1 MCGIAGW
8 LDLGGKRPPD
18 QNMVRKMTAAISH
31 RGPDGEGF
39 HFEPGLGLG
48 HRRLAVIDLVTGDQ
62 PMHSGDKSATL
73 IFNGEI
79 YNYRELK
86 KTLEHRGHIFHTHSD
101 TEVIL
106 EAWLE
111 WGPDCV
117 TRLTG
122 QFAFA
127 LWDRRQESLFLAR
140 DRLGEKPLYYA
151 VLADRSLVFCSEIK
165 GLTAWP
171 AIGKSIDPRAVED
184 FFSFGYIPEPRTI
197 YSNITQLQAGS
208 SLLLCQDRKISPVR
222 YWDASPAAID
232 SHELAN
238 LEDALLE
245 RLTGIVK
252 AQLVAD
258 VPIGSFL
265 SGGVDSSGV
274 TALMASLS
282 PEPIN
287 AFTIGFNDPSFD
299 ETEYA
304 GLIAQHCSAHHR
316 VSRMEGDE
324 TGLVDSLP
332 AIFDEPFGDSS
343 ALPSFHLMQLA
354 RKSVTVAL
362 SGDGGDELFAGYRRY
377 GFHAHEERIRKLL
390 PQSVRGPLFGA
401 LASFYPQLDGAPRFL
416 RARHTF
422 QELSAD
428 SDRGYFLNVSIVDD
442 DGRDALFSDG
452 LKRALQGYRAE
463 EVLRGFA
470 RQAPSDDPIT
480 RAQYIDIKTW
490 LPSDILTK
498 VDRTAMANSLEVRVP
513 MLDHTFVDWALGL
526 PSAVSRRGS
535 EGKILL
541 KRAFSR
547 LVPRDVLY
555 RPKQGFSVP
564 LARWFRG
571 DMGKYLKMKL
581 DQKNRFL
588 AEEYLNVE
596 TVRRLIGD
604 HQRGRFDNSRVLWLI
619 WMFEGFLEKLEM
631 VKPDLNAAPTQE
643 TGKSG
648 SVCAQP

>member
-1 MCGIAGW
+1 
-8 LDLGGKRPPD
+8 
-18 QNMVRKMTAAISH
+18 
-31 RGPDGEGF
+31 
-39 HFEPGLGLG
+39 
-48 HRRLAVIDLVTGDQ
+48 
-62 PMHSGDKSATL
+62 MHSGDGSATL

-79 YNYRELK
+79 YNFRELRRE
-86 KTLEHRGHIFHTHSD
+86 LEELGHAFRTHSD

-117 TRLTG
+117 THFTG
-122 QFAFA
+122 MFAFA
-127 LWDRRQESLFLAR
+127 LWDRRTESLFLAR

-151 VLADRSLVFCSEIK
+151 LLPDRGFIFCSEIK
-165 GLTAWP
+165 GLTVWP
-171 AIGKSIDPRAVED
+171 ALDRSIDPCAVED
-184 FFSFGYIPEPRTI
+184 FFALGYIPEPRTI
-197 YSNITQLQAGS
+197 YKSIAQLPAGS
-208 SLLLCQDRKISPVR
+208 TLLLRGAQMASPRR
-222 YWDASPAAID
+222 YWDVTPSNID
-232 SHELAN
+232 DHEMAHLD
-238 LEDALLE
+238 DALLE
-245 RLTGIVK
+245 RLKNIVK

-258 VPIGSFL
+258 VPVGSFL

-274 TALMASLS
+274 TAIMASLCLD
-282 PEPIN
+282 PIN
-287 AFTIGFNDPSFD
+287 AFTIGFKDRSFD

-304 GLIAQHCSAHHR
+304 ALIARHCSARHE

-324 TGLVDSLP
+324 TDLVDKLP

-377 GFHAHEERIRKLL
+377 GFHAQEERIRKWL
-390 PQSVRGPLFGA
+390 PQSLRQPLFGT
-401 LASFYPQLDGAPRFL
+401 LASLYPQLDGAPRFL

-428 SDRGYFLNVSIVDD
+428 SDRGYFLNVSVVDD
-442 DGRDALFSDG
+442 DGRDALFSKG
-452 LKRALQGYRAE
+452 LKRSLQGYRAE
-463 EVLRGFA
+463 EILRRFA
-470 RQAPSDDPIT
+470 REAPSDDPIT
-480 RAQYIDIKTW
+480 RAQYVDIKTW

-513 MLDHTFVDWALGL
+513 MLDHTFVNWALGL
-526 PSAVSRRGS
+526 PSAVNRRGS

-547 LVPRDVLY
+547 LVPSESLY

-571 DMGKYLKMKL
+571 DMGAYLQNKL
-581 DQKNRFL
+581 EQKDGFV
-588 AEEYLNVE
+588 AGEYLDII
-596 TVRRLIGD
+596 TVRRLIGQHRSGQFD
-604 HQRGRFDNSRVLWLI
+604 HSRALWLI
-619 WMFEGFLEKLEM
+619 WMFEGFLERFDGIR
-631 VKPDLNAAPTQE
+631 PDLLPARA
-643 TGKSG
+643 SG
-648 SVCAQP
+648 

>member
-8 LDLGGKRPPD
+8 FDLNGTRLPD
-18 QNMVRKMTAAISH
+18 QKMVRRMTDAVAH
-31 RGPDGEGF
+31 RGPDGDGF
-39 HFEPGLGLG
+39 HFEPRLGFG

-62 PMHSGDKSATL
+62 PMHSGDGSATL

-79 YNYRELK
+79 FNFRELRQE
-86 KTLEHRGHIFHTHSD
+86 LQERGHVFRTHSD

-111 WGPDCV
+111 WGQECV
-117 TRLTG
+117 THLTG

-127 LWDRRQESLFLAR
+127 LWDRRSESLFLAR

-151 VLADRSLVFCSEIK
+151 VLPDQSLVFCSEIK
-165 GLTAWP
+165 GLTIWP
-171 AIGKSIDPRAVED
+171 GLGRSVDPCAVED

-197 YSNITQLQAGS
+197 YSNVAQLPAGS
-208 SLLLCQDRKISPVR
+208 TLLLRRGERLSPQR
-222 YWDASPAAID
+222 YWDATPAAID
-232 SHELAN
+232 SHEMAH

-245 RLTGIVK
+245 RLKRIVK

-258 VPIGSFL
+258 VPVGSFL

-274 TALMASLS
+274 TALMASLC
-282 PEPIN
+282 PDPIN
-287 AFTIGFNDPSFD
+287 AFTIGFNDRSFD

-304 GLIAQHCSAHHR
+304 ELIARHCSAHHR

-324 TGLVDSLP
+324 TDLVDSLP

-343 ALPSFHLMQLA
+343 ALPSFHLMKLA

-377 GFHAHEERIRKLL
+377 GFHAREEKIRKLV
-390 PQSVRGPLFGA
+390 PQSVRGPLFGM
-401 LASFYPQLDGAPRFL
+401 LASLYPQLDGAPRFL

-428 SDRGYFLNVSIVDD
+428 SDRGYFLNVSIIDD
-442 DGRDALFSDG
+442 NGRDALFSDS
-452 LKRALQGYRAE
+452 LKRSLQGYRAE
-463 EVLRGFA
+463 EVLRRFA
-470 RQAPSDDPIT
+470 RESPCDDPIT
-480 RAQYIDIKTW
+480 RAQYVDIKTW

-513 MLDHTFVDWALGL
+513 MLDHTFVNWALGL
-526 PSAVSRRGS
+526 PAAVNRSGG

-547 LVPRDVLY
+547 LVPSGVLH

-571 DMGKYLKMKL
+571 DMGKYLQNKL

-588 AEEYLNVE
+588 AGEYLDMA
-596 TVRRLIGD
+596 TIRKLIGE
-604 HQRGRFDNSRVLWLI
+604 HRHGQLDNSRTLWLV
-619 WMFEGFLEKLEM
+619 WMFEGFLEKLEGAQ
-631 VKPDLNAAPTQE
+631 PDLLPVAVND
-643 TGKSG
+643 
-648 SVCAQP
+648 